1 MDNKY
6 LKQSYS
12 SIGIK
17 LGGSKKL
24 NKTCKKS
31 RSKKSR
37 SKKSRSKKF
46 HRKYK
51 IIKFSNL
58 LK

>member
-17 LGGSKKL
+17 LGGSKKS

-31 RSKKSR
+31 RSKKR
-37 SKKSRSKKF
+37 RSKKF